1 MASNG
6 QWPMVLGLELEEAQ
20 RRLRLAGAAVK
31 VMPCASR
38 RGVPGADST
47 RVIRQTQT
55 GDNEI
60 LLVVSEF
67 LTSVT
72 DQEKPS
78 N

>member
-1 MASNG
+1 MAPNG
-6 QWPMVLGLELEEAQ
+6 QWPVVLGLELEEAQ
-20 RRLRLAGAAVK
+20 RRLRLADAAIK
-31 VMPCASR
+31 VTPCTSR
-38 RGVPGADST
+38 RGVPGADSA

-72 DQEKPS
+72 DQESLS